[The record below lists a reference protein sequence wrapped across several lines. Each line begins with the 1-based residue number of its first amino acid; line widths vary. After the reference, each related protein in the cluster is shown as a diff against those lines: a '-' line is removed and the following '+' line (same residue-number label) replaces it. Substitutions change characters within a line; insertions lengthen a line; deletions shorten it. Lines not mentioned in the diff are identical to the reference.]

1 MKALEHTDRE
11 YEQELRRLREQLLVM
26 GSRVEDLIGGSLRA
40 LEERDHALAQRM
52 IAADLAIDQLE
63 VEVDSACLRILA
75 RRQPVASDLRLIA
88 IALKVVTDLER
99 MGDLGV
105 NICERVMELS
115 SEPAL
120 SSLLDLPRMAEETRS
135 MLREALDAL
144 VARDAVR
151 AQAVIERDHL
161 VDALYAQLFS
171 ELLSHMSENPRN
183 VYRAMRLAS
192 IGKYLERIADHATN
206 VAEMVVFMV
215 RGEDVRHLSGREGSS
230 VAARH

>member
-1 MKALEHTDRE
+1 MGTSNALEHTDRD
-11 YEQELRRLREQLLVM
+11 YEQELR
-26 GSRVEDLIGGSLRA
+26 
-40 LEERDHALAQRM
+40 H
-52 IAADLAIDQLE
+52 
-63 VEVDSACLRILA
+63 LRILA
-75 RRQPVASDLRLIA
+75 RRQPVASDLRFIA

-115 SEPAL
+115 AEPGL
-120 SSLLDLPRMAEETRS
+120 KPLLDLPRMAQETRA

-151 AQAVIERDHL
+151 AQAVIDRDHL
-161 VDALYAQLFS
+161 VDALYAQLFT
-171 ELLSHMSENPRN
+171 ELLSHMSENPRH
-183 VYRAMRLAS
+183 VYRATRLAS

-215 RGEDVRHLSGREGSS
+215 RGQDVRHLAGREG
-230 VAARH
+230 VCMAARH